1 MKSFQHYSSGGFS
14 CKPLALILPPT
25 ESQHL
30 PQNLNQIKKLSNN
43 LREKFLETV
52 LNITYYY
59 LRFSNERPH

>member
-1 MKSFQHYSSGGFS
+1 MQSFQHYSSGGFS

-43 LREKFLETV
+43 LREKFFGNSSEYNL
-52 LNITYYY
+52 LFKI
-59 LRFSNERPH
+59 LK